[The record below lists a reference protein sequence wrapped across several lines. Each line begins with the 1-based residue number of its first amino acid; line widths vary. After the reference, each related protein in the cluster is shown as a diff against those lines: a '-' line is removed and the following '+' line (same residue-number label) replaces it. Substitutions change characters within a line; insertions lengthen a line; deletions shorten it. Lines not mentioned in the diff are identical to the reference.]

1 MTLTI
6 TYFPHGT
13 TIDNENHISSGRN
26 DAPLSALG
34 IKQSQN
40 LTQLIADKSF
50 DAVFCSDMSRSIDSA
65 RLTFGDTL
73 PIVIDPRLR
82 ECNYGTYNG
91 QSSDIVE
98 PLQEQNIT
106 TRFPD
111 GESYDDVKVRI
122 EEFITSIKPAYNGKH
137 IAIVAHKAPQII
149 LDMIAN
155 HKTWEQGFADDRR
168 KTKSR
173 QPGREYILH

>member
-1 MTLTI
+1 MTITV

-13 TIDNENHISSGRN
+13 TVDNENHISSGRN

-34 IKQSQN
+34 IQQSQN
-40 LTQLIADKSF
+40 LTTLIADKKF

-73 PIVIDPRLR
+73 PIIIDPRLR
-82 ECNYGTYNG
+82 ECNYGIYNG
-91 QSSDIVE
+91 QLSDIVE

-111 GESYDDVKVRI
+111 GESYEDVKARI
-122 EEFITSIKPAYNGKH
+122 EEFITSIKTTYDGKH

-149 LDMIAN
+149 LDMLAN
-155 HKTWEQGFADDRR
+155 RKTRAQWFADDWR

-173 QPGREYILH
+173 QPGRDYIIH